1 MRELKRMLMNHFIS
15 AESLP
20 DLIILIV
27 VVNQKGEICTFPPQ
41 DETGNLGCMA
51 ISVCATIG
59 SQSSQHATGHYFMHR
74 CSPLKPI

>member
-27 VVNQKGEICTFPPQ
+27 VVNQKGKYACSRYRKRLEI
-41 DETGNLGCMA
+41 LVA
-51 ISVCATIG
+51 
-59 SQSSQHATGHYFMHR
+59 
-74 CSPLKPI
+74 